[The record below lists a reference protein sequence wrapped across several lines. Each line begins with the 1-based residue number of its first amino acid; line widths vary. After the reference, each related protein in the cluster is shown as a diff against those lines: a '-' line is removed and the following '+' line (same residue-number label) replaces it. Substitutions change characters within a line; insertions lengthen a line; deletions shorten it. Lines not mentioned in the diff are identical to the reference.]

1 MARVLGST
9 AFPKQEQRKT
19 KPRDLGKKG
28 KLSRLRKPEEMELE
42 EWQRQLRRQF
52 GREQSFILKN
62 LGAHPVF
69 SEFEVTNP
77 DNQNSYRVAIR
88 GIQPGENFCSCP
100 DFTTNALGTCKHI
113 EFTLGSLESQRQGA
127 AALHAGFQPPYSE
140 VYLQYGA
147 RREVRF
153 RPGRDCPIELARLAA
168 RFFDS

>member
-69 SEFEVTNP
+69 SEFQVTNP
-77 DNQNSYRVAIR
+77 DNQNTYRVAIR
-88 GIQPGENFCSCP
+88 GIQPGEVSGGYGLKNMRERVE
-100 DFTTNALGTCKHI
+100 ALGGRLRI
-113 EFTLGSLESQRQGA
+113 ESPGTGTLIVVEVPA
-127 AALHAGFQPPYSE
+127 PPDPAGEPAP
-140 VYLQYGA
+140 A
-147 RREVRF
+147 
-153 RPGRDCPIELARLAA
+153 
-168 RFFDS
+168 